1 MQRKVNKQGGVWLV
15 FRLED
20 VDGGCECIAWA
31 STYEQYREL
40 LVEDAIVKVKGRL
53 CESRRADG
61 TLVDDYGG
69 TMVKVVWVAVRFG
82 TDTATFH
89 KGEWH
94 TSLEAAQDRVQE
106 MKAAKLKSLR
116 KQVAKLEATCV
127 SSMPIDVRTALAGTP
142 ETEE

>member
-1 MQRKVNKQGGVWLV
+1 MYTPPVNNQTYYITKYALTGG
-15 FRLED
+15 
-20 VDGGCECIAWA
+20 
-31 STYEQYREL
+31 
-40 LVEDAIVKVKGRL
+40 IVKVKGRL

-69 TMVKVVWVAVRFG
+69 TMVEVVWAAAARFG
-82 TDTATFH
+82 TATATFY
-89 KGEWH
+89 KDEWH
-94 TSLEAAQDRVQE
+94 TTLEAAQDRVQE

-127 SSMPIDVRTALAGTP
+127 SSMPIDDRTALAGTP

>member
-1 MQRKVNKQGGVWLV
+1 MKPITRTANDQTYYITKYALTGG
-15 FRLED
+15 
-20 VDGGCECIAWA
+20 
-31 STYEQYREL
+31 
-40 LVEDAIVKVKGRL
+40 IVKVKGRL

-127 SSMPIDVRTALAGTP
+127 SSMPIDDRTALAGTP

>member
-1 MQRKVNKQGGVWLV
+1 MYTPPVNNQTYYITKYALTGG
-15 FRLED
+15 
-20 VDGGCECIAWA
+20 
-31 STYEQYREL
+31 
-40 LVEDAIVKVKGRL
+40 IVKVKGRL
-53 CESRRADG
+53 CESRRPDG

-69 TMVKVVWVAVRFG
+69 TMDKGVWVAVRFG

-94 TSLEAAQDRVQE
+94 TTLEAAQDRVQA
-106 MKAAKLKSLR
+106 MKSAKLKFLR

-127 SSMPIDVRTALAGTP
+127 SSLPIDDRTALADTS